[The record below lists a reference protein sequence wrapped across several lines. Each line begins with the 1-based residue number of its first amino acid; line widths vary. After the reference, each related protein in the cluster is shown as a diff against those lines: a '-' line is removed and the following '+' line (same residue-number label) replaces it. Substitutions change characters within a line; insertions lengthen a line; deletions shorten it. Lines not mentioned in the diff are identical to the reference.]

1 MTKIEE
7 IRERWKKVTPGPW
20 ALDPAFWSPPSWGET
35 MHYRRVVHGEPN
47 QISGIRRPLF
57 STNGAADGS
66 EQATQNHHD
75 AAAVAAAPDDV
86 AWLLAEVDRL
96 KAQVAAF
103 SSARDA
109 AKRGWQQA
117 NEQVEDLQRQL
128 AEAVGQTEAA
138 KQAARE
144 IMAERNTWAR
154 QLADMRDERDTA
166 REETEKEREMYSLVS
181 NDRDNLHAEMD
192 TLAQDYVNNKYTVY
206 HRGHQVAR
214 DIRRVIA
221 RWETT

>member
-1 MTKIEE
+1 MSEIEE
-7 IRERWKKVTPGPW
+7 IRQRDREAIPRFGPDKDPLLRAEMDRRWLLNNMYT
-20 ALDPAFWSPPSWGET
+20 
-35 MHYRRVVHGEPN
+35 
-47 QISGIRRPLF
+47 
-57 STNGAADGS
+57 S
-66 EQATQNHHD
+66 EQVGEYQAREAT
-75 AAAVAAAPDDV
+75 
-86 AWLLAEVDRL
+86 LIAEPLR
-96 KAQVAAF
+96 
-103 SSARDA
+103 R
-109 AKRGWQQA
+109 
-117 NEQVEDLQRQL
+117 QVEDLQRQL
-128 AEAVGQTEAA
+128 AEATGQAEAA

-166 REETEKEREMYSLVS
+166 REETEKVREMYSLVS

>member
-7 IRERWKKVTPGPW
+7 IRQRDREAIPRFGPDKDPLLRAEMDRRWLLNNMYTREQVGEYQAREAELISAPLRRRIAELEAERDKWEESAGIW
-20 ALDPAFWSPPSWGET
+20 ET
-35 MHYRRVVHGEPN
+35 E
-47 QISGIRRPLF
+47 
-57 STNGAADGS
+57 AADLLQDRTRA
-66 EQATQNHHD
+66 ETQVN
-75 AAAVAAAPDDV
+75 
-86 AWLLAEVDRL
+86 
-96 KAQVAAF
+96 
-103 SSARDA
+103 
-109 AKRGWQQA
+109 
-117 NEQVEDLQRQL
+117 DLQRQL

-138 KQAARE
+138 KQATRE